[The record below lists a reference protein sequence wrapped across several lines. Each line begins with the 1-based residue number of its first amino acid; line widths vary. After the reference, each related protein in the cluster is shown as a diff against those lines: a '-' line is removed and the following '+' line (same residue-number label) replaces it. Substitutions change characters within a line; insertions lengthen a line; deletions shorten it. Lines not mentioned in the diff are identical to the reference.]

1 MYLIISN
8 LLLPVDVFLLKSCR
22 ILFFILTVKLKLF
35 TLVYKALPSLG
46 PASSLTSSYAIFL
59 LVHQTETTVA
69 IKHVRL
75 ISTLEHPCCC
85 CCLEYLFPGL
95 LLFKFQV
102 RYHFPSEVFS
112 GHPIKTTLS
121 HFIPFLVIFSLQQ
134 LFTVWNYLV
143 YLIAWSPSTTM
154 WATWEQTMV
163 YVVYCCSSRS
173 WSTTWHITM
182 TQ

>member
-1 MYLIISN
+1 MYLIICN

-22 ILFFILTVKLKLF
+22 ILFFILTMKLKLF

-59 LVHQTETTVA
+59 LVHQTETTLA

-75 ISTLEHPCCC
+75 ISTLEHPCFC

-112 GHPIKTTLS
+112 AIQSKPHSQSFYSIPCYIFFAAVIYYVKLS
-121 HFIPFLVIFSLQQ
+121 CLFDCLVSFHHNVS
-134 LFTVWNYLV
+134 YMRAD
-143 YLIAWSPSTTM
+143 Y
-154 WATWEQTMV
+154 V

-173 WSTTWHITM
+173 
-182 TQ
+182 

>member
-46 PASSLTSSYAIFL
+46 RASSLTSSYAIFL

-112 GHPIKTTLS
+112 GHPIKTTLTVILFHS
-121 HFIPFLVIFSLQQ
+121 LLYFLCSSYLLCEIILFIWLLGLLPPQCELHESRLWSM
-134 LFTVWNYLV
+134 LFT
-143 YLIAWSPSTTM
+143 A
-154 WATWEQTMV
+154 
-163 YVVYCCSSRS
+163 VVPGLKVQPG
-173 WSTTWHITM
+173 I
-182 TQ
+182 